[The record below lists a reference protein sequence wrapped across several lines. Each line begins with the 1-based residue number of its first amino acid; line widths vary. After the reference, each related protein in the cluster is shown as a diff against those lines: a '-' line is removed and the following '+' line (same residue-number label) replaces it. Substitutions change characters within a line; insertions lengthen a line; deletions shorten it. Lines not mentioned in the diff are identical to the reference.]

1 MPTARTVRY
10 AQEHGADSVLLYG
23 ASMGGAIVA
32 SFLERSDLAGS
43 VRGIVLDAPM
53 LDLAATVEHG
63 AAHSDLPLIGG
74 VPDVLT
80 GTAQWIAGWR
90 DELDWDAVDHL
101 PADWLEVPALVF
113 HGTDDD
119 LVPISTSDALAAE
132 HPDLV
137 TEVRVAD
144 AGHVRAW
151 NGDPVAFEDR
161 VERFVDCVIHRAD
174 AC

>member
-1 MPTARTVRY
+1 
-10 AQEHGADSVLLYG
+10 
-23 ASMGGAIVA
+23 
-32 SFLERSDLAGS
+32 
-43 VRGIVLDAPM
+43 
-53 LDLAATVEHG
+53 
-63 AAHSDLPLIGG
+63 
-74 VPDVLT
+74 
-80 GTAQWIAGWR
+80 
-90 DELDWDAVDHL
+90 
-101 PADWLEVPALVF
+101 VPALVF